1 MKKNILAI
9 KGKPVISYKFKRN
22 NSIDSNDIKSVVKVM
37 KTGVLSGFIA
47 SRRLFFGGTQVKNF
61 EKQWSK
67 FLGKIFY
74 KC

>member
-9 KGKPVISYKFKRN
+9 KKGKPVISYKFKRN

-47 SRRLFFGGTQVKNF
+47 SKGDSFFGGTQVKNF

-67 FLGKIFY
+67 FLR
-74 KC
+74 